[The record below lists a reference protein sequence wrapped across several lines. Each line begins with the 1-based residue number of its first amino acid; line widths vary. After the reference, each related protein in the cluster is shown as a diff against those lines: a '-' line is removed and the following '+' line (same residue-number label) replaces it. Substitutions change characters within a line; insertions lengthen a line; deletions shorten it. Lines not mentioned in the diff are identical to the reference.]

1 MLPAASG
8 CSLFSRKEKPQ
19 ITDTFCAKYA
29 LFPDDEESKKY
40 FLNSPLKMFEW
51 GKINETTAAC
61 DCKPTPEL
69 RQKCW
74 QKFIQLNEK
83 GHANN

>member
-1 MLPAASG
+1 
-8 CSLFSRKEKPQ
+8 
-19 ITDTFCAKYA
+19 
-29 LFPDDEESKKY
+29 
-40 FLNSPLKMFEW
+40 MFEW